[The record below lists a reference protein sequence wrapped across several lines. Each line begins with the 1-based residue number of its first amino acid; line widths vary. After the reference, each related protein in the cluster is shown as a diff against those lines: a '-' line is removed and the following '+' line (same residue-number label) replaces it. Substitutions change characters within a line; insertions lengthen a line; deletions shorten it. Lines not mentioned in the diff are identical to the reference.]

1 MGKFKK
7 KLIVLGSIGIIITGG
22 LGYNLLNKPDDL
34 ENYENKKEMIAMY
47 IQDEEGNY
55 QMSNSKEF
63 PKEGYSLNL
72 EKSACKNGS
81 ALSQEND
88 TKKVRV
94 KIAHSDY
101 CTLYFD
107 KEVPTLKLFYD
118 TVIKRQTILILPIQ
132 LQQMKPQ
139 MDYL

>member
-1 MGKFKK
+1 MAAHYLKK
-7 KLIVLGSIGIIITGG
+7 TT
-22 LGYNLLNKPDDL
+22 
-34 ENYENKKEMIAMY
+34 
-47 IQDEEGNY
+47 Q
-55 QMSNSKEF
+55 
-63 PKEGYSLNL
+63 
-72 EKSACKNGS
+72 
-81 ALSQEND
+81 
-88 TKKVRV
+88 KVRV